1 MHEKLGNMVVWRR
14 FSGVATFFLHA
25 IDDFLQSNAKVSLK
39 ELQLLI
45 QLRSGGGTLRMMDL
59 ASRLRITKA
68 GITKMV
74 GRLEQQDLVQRQVSE
89 TDRRVK
95 YVTLTDGGLERLAGT
110 APKMTKWLHAHF
122 LDVFDEAELKML
134 NTAMLKLIDVNDMA
148 DPADRN

>member
-1 MHEKLGNMVVWRR
+1 MHEKLGKMVVWRR

-74 GRLEQQDLVQRQVSE
+74 GRLEQQDLV
-89 TDRRVK
+89 
-95 YVTLTDGGLERLAGT
+95 
-110 APKMTKWLHAHF
+110 
-122 LDVFDEAELKML
+122 
-134 NTAMLKLIDVNDMA
+134 
-148 DPADRN
+148 